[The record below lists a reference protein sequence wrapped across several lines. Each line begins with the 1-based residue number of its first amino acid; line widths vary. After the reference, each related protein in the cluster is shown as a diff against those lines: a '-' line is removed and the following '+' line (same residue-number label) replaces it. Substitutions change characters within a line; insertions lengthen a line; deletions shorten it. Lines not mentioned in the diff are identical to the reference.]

1 MQKLDWLVMG
11 EVHATETSSFW
22 RPPGVAPK
30 TIKTEDKK
38 TISVRRGYLVI
49 QRVIYKQTLK
59 GDIDFLINDGEKV
72 YSGMVIGKSSDEDVI
87 AKQSGILKI
96 SKKTIYILGDQNS
109 IPINVGTEIYTKD
122 DKFHEQNEIL
132 AAFDPWFEPI
142 LTEITG
148 HVEFVDIELNKSLR
162 EEIDPQSNVAKRV
175 IVEYKTEKLQPH
187 INITGSNGES
197 LTYLLPKGA
206 HIMVDNNLKVN
217 AGTVLAK
224 IPRGAAKTKDITGGL
239 PRVAELFEARTPRD
253 AATLTAIDGNV
264 KIGDTVKNKR
274 KIIVT
279 GSDGVEKEYS
289 IPVSKFLRVQDQ
301 DFIVKGEKIDD
312 GPVDPHEILRIKGP
326 RELQKFLV
334 NEIQEVYRLQ
344 GVAIN
349 DKHIEIIVR
358 QMLRKVRVTD
368 QGDSTLVIEQIVD
381 KFDFIRENDRVVAEG
396 GKPATAIPVLMGIT
410 KAALNTESFVSA
422 ASFQ

>member
-1 MQKLDWLVMG
+1 M
-11 EVHATETSSFW
+11 
-22 RPPGVAPK
+22 
-30 TIKTEDKK
+30 
-38 TISVRRGYLVI
+38 
-49 QRVIYKQTLK
+49 
-59 GDIDFLINDGEKV
+59 
-72 YSGMVIGKSSDEDVI
+72 
-87 AKQSGILKI
+87 KI
-96 SKKTIYILGDQNS
+96 I
-109 IPINVGTEIYTKD
+109 
-122 DKFHEQNEIL
+122 

-148 HVEFVDIELNKSLR
+148 NVEYVDVELNKSLR
-162 EEIDPQSNVAKRV
+162 EEIDPQSSVVKRV
-175 IVEYKTEKLQPH
+175 IVEYKTEKLQPR
-187 INITGSNGES
+187 INISGPSGES

-206 HIMVDNNLKVN
+206 HIMIDDHLKVN

-253 AATLTAIDGNV
+253 SATLTAIDGIV
-264 KIGDTVKNKR
+264 TIGDTVKNKR
-274 KIIVT
+274 KIIVR
-279 GSDGVEKEYS
+279 GSDAVEKEYS
-289 IPVSKFLRVQDQ
+289 IPVSKFLRVQDG

-344 GVAIN
+344 GVGIN

-358 QMLRKVRVTD
+358 QMLRKVRVSE

-381 KFDFIRENDRVVAEG
+381 KFDFIEENDRVASEG
-396 GKPATAIPVLMGIT
+396 GKTGDGYSRTYGNYKSRA
-410 KAALNTESFVSA
+410 
-422 ASFQ
+422 